1 MRDEAGTITDADVER
16 HERAAEEAAEEYRQM
31 RGAQALRVYEA
42 IFQEARDFMDDDYAA
57 DTAHEAVKNY
67 LACGERDAA

>member
-1 MRDEAGTITDADVER
+1 MSHEAGTFTDADLER

-42 IFQEARDFMDDDYAA
+42 IFQEARVFMDDDYAA
-57 DTAHEAVKNY
+57 DVAHGAVKAY
-67 LACGERDAA
+67 LACGDRDEA